1 MTAMVP
7 TYRTAAESKSE
18 HGDKMGKTLGPL
30 YDSLWQELARLH
42 KKWAEYVALFGMKPS
57 RIDLMNEAA
66 PAFFRIVQDTFWED
80 VLLHVARLTDSPKSA
95 SKSNLS
101 IRHLAGNVQHAETK
115 AKVEHLT
122 TNAMLA
128 SEFCR
133 DWRNRRIAHRDLR
146 LALEQVTDPLRPA
159 SREKVR
165 EALQAL
171 VAVLNAVSEHYL
183 GSSTFFEH
191 GTDAGGAI
199 SLLYVLQDGVNAASN
214 RRARLKSGIY
224 DPNDFGPKDV

>member
-1 MTAMVP
+1 MYSTA
-7 TYRTAAESKSE
+7 TEAKAERST
-18 HGDKMGKTLGPL
+18 KMGEPLGPL
-30 YDSLWQELARLH
+30 YNAQWQELAWLH
-42 KKWAEYVALFGMKPS
+42 KKWAVYVALFGTKPS
-57 RIDLMNEAA
+57 RIELMNEAA

-95 SKSNLS
+95 RKSNLS
-101 IRHLAGNVQHAETK
+101 IRRLADCVQDAETK
-115 AKVEHLT
+115 ARVECLT
-122 TNAMLA
+122 SNALLA

-133 DWRNRRIAHRDLR
+133 DWRNRRIAHRDLH
-146 LALEQVTDPLRPA
+146 LALEQDADPLKPA

-165 EALQAL
+165 EALEAL

-183 GSSTFFEH
+183 GSTTYFEQ
-191 GTDAGGAI
+191 GTDAGGAY

-224 DPNDFGPKDV
+224 DPVDIDPKDL